1 MPGQAMPGQPQGTA
15 MQPQNFRMGM
25 PMQAQPMMPAQPMQP
40 AAMPPQQPQQP
51 QNALMQRARGF

>member
-1 MPGQAMPGQPQGTA
+1 

-40 AAMPPQQPQQP
+40 AAMPPQQPQ
-51 QNALMQRARGF
+51 NALMQRARGF